1 MEWGTHFRRASFD
14 RHPFSI
20 TLGENIRNRFMSH
33 RIPGRSVM
41 LAVQIFTLCF
51 VAACG
56 RTDTSQADE
65 EQAAA
70 VENVEAM
77 AREHAEDTAEPSEA
91 VEVEPQREVTGERL
105 AYAEVDNELVYGHF
119 AFPSDMIEP
128 LPAVIM
134 IHEWWGLN
142 DNIRAMAERLA
153 AEGYIVL
160 AVDLFGG
167 KSATRPEAAREL
179 MSRAVENRDSLTSNI
194 EQAYAFVTETAGAPR
209 VASLGW
215 CFGGGWSLNTA
226 MLFPADLDAA
236 VIYYGQVTDDE
247 DKLSMLDVPI
257 LGLFGSEDRG
267 IKLESVRR
275 FEEAL
280 ERLDKD
286 YEIQVYEGAGHAF
299 ANPSGN
305 NFNAE
310 YAEDAWKRTLDFLR
324 DRLAPGS
331 G

>member
-1 MEWGTHFRRASFD
+1 
-14 RHPFSI
+14 
-20 TLGENIRNRFMSH
+20 MSYC
-33 RIPGRSVM
+33 IPGRGAIVAALLISFCI
-41 LAVQIFTLCF
+41 L
-51 VAACG
+51 AACG
-56 RTDTSQADE
+56 RTETGPVAGE
-65 EQAAA
+65 EDAA
-70 VENVEAM
+70 VANVEAM
-77 AREHAEDTAEPSEA
+77 TREHADDTAEPSEA
-91 VEVEPQREVTGERL
+91 AQVEPQREVTAERL
-105 AYAEVDNELVYGHF
+105 AYAEVDDELVYGHF

-153 AEGYIVL
+153 AEGNIVL
-160 AVDLFGG
+160 AVDLFRGDA
-167 KSATRPEAAREL
+167 ATTPEAARQL
-179 MSRAVENRDSLTSNI
+179 MLRAVENSDSVRSNL
-194 EQAYAFVTETAGAPR
+194 EQAYAFVTKTAGAPR

-226 MLFPADLDAA
+226 LLFPQELDAA

-247 DKLSMLDVPI
+247 ERLASLEVPI

-280 ERLDKD
+280 ERLGKD
-286 YEIQVYEGAGHAF
+286 HEIKVYEGAGHAF

-310 YAEDAWKRTLDFLR
+310 YAKDAWERTLEFLR
-324 DRLAPGS
+324 EHLAADPG
-331 G
+331 

>member
-1 MEWGTHFRRASFD
+1 
-14 RHPFSI
+14 
-20 TLGENIRNRFMSH
+20 MSYCV
-33 RIPGRSVM
+33 PGRGTT
-41 LAVQIFTLCF
+41 LAIQLLILFA

-56 RTDTSQADE
+56 RTETGTDAE

-91 VEVEPQREVTGERL
+91 ARVEPQREVTAERL
-105 AYAEVDNELVYGHF
+105 AYAEVDDELVYGHF

-167 KSATRPEAAREL
+167 QAATNPEAARQL
-179 MSRAVENRDSLTSNI
+179 MLRAVENRDSVTSNI
-194 EQAYAFVTETAGAPR
+194 EQAYAFVSNTAGAPR

-226 MLFPADLDAA
+226 MLFPSELDAA

-247 DKLSMLDVPI
+247 TRLSPLEVPI

-267 IKLESVRR
+267 IKLESVQR
-275 FEEAL
+275 FEQAL

-286 YEIQVYEGAGHAF
+286 YEIQIYEGAGHAF

-310 YAEDAWKRTLDFLR
+310 YAEDAWNRTLDFLR
-324 DRLAPGS
+324 DRLGD
-331 G
+331 GTG

>member
-1 MEWGTHFRRASFD
+1 MTHFMSGRGASVA
-14 RHPFSI
+14 I
-20 TLGENIRNRFMSH
+20 QLL
-33 RIPGRSVM
+33 V
-41 LAVQIFTLCF
+41 LCV

-56 RTDTSQADE
+56 RPETGQGAE

-77 AREHAEDTAEPSEA
+77 AREHADDTAEPSEA
-91 VEVEPQREVTGERL
+91 VAAEAQREVTAERL
-105 AYAEVDNELVYGHF
+105 AYAEVDDEVVYGHF

-167 KSATRPEAAREL
+167 EVATDPGVARQL
-179 MSRAVENRDSLTSNI
+179 MLRAVENRDSVTSNI
-194 EQAYAFVTETAGAPR
+194 EQAYSFVSEIAGAPR

-226 MLFPADLDAA
+226 LLFPEDLDAA

-247 DKLSMLDVPI
+247 TRLGPLEVPI

-267 IKLESVRR
+267 IKVDSVRR
-275 FEEAL
+275 FEAAL
-280 ERLDKD
+280 ARLGKN
-286 YEIQVYEGAGHAF
+286 YEIHVYEGAGHAF

-310 YAEDAWKRTLDFLR
+310 YADDAWNRTLDFLR
-324 DRLAPGS
+324 EHLAADS

>member
-1 MEWGTHFRRASFD
+1 MKQSEF
-14 RHPFSI
+14 
-20 TLGENIRNRFMSH
+20 
-33 RIPGRSVM
+33 VM
-41 LAVQIFTLCF
+41 LCI

-56 RTDTSQADE
+56 RPEAGPDAE
-65 EQAAA
+65 EQAAG

-77 AREHAEDTAEPSEA
+77 AREHADDTAEPSAA
-91 VEVEPQREVTGERL
+91 VTAEPQRAVMAERL

-119 AFPSDMIEP
+119 AFPADMIEP
-128 LPAVIM
+128 LPAIIM
-134 IHEWWGLN
+134 IHEWGGLN
-142 DNIRAMAERLA
+142 DNVRAMAEKLA

-167 KSATRPEAAREL
+167 EAATEPEAARQL
-179 MSRAVENRDSLTSNI
+179 MLRAVENRDSVTSNI
-194 EQAYAFVTETAGAPR
+194 EQAYSFVSEIAGAPR

-226 MLFPADLDAA
+226 LLFPEDLDAA

-247 DKLSMLDVPI
+247 TRLGPLEVPI

-267 IKLESVRR
+267 IKVDSVRR
-275 FEEAL
+275 FEAAL
-280 ERLDKD
+280 ERLGKN
-286 YEIQVYEGAGHAF
+286 YEIHVYEGAGHAF

-310 YAEDAWKRTLDFLR
+310 YAGDAWNRTLDFLR
-324 DRLAPGS
+324 DHLAQDS

>member
-1 MEWGTHFRRASFD
+1 MTD
-14 RHPFSI
+14 Y
-20 TLGENIRNRFMSH
+20 T
-33 RIPGRSVM
+33 PGR
-41 LAVQIFTLCF
+41 AVVVATQLILLFA
-51 VAACG
+51 VAACS
-56 RTDTSQADE
+56 RTETGSGSAAE
-65 EQAAA
+65 TAAA
-70 VENVEAM
+70 VENVDAM
-77 AREHAEDTAEPSEA
+77 AREQA
-91 VEVEPQREVTGERL
+91 ERL
-105 AYAEVDNELVYGHF
+105 AYAEVDDELVYGHF

-128 LPAVIM
+128 LPAIIM

-167 KSATRPEAAREL
+167 KSATDPESAREL
-179 MSRAVENRDSLTSNI
+179 MLRAVENRDLVTSNI
-194 EQAYAFVTETAGAPR
+194 RQAYTFLTATAGAPR

-226 MLFPADLDAA
+226 LLFPTDLDAA

-247 DKLSMLDVPI
+247 EKLSPLEVPI

-267 IKLESVRR
+267 IKVESVRR

-280 ERLDKD
+280 ERLGKHH
-286 YEIQVYEGAGHAF
+286 EIHIYEGAGHAF

-305 NFNAE
+305 NFNAR
-310 YAEDAWKRTLDFLR
+310 YAENAWNRTLGFLGTH
-324 DRLAPGS
+324 LGAGS
-331 G
+331 T

>member
-1 MEWGTHFRRASFD
+1 
-14 RHPFSI
+14 
-20 TLGENIRNRFMSH
+20 MSDCT
-33 RIPGRSVM
+33 PGRG
-41 LAVQIFTLCF
+41 TL
-51 VAACG
+51 VAAQLILLCLVAGCG
-56 RTDTSQADE
+56 RSEPEPAAQ

-77 AREHAEDTAEPSEA
+77 AREHADDTAEPSEA
-91 VEVEPQREVTGERL
+91 AQVEPQREVTAERL
-105 AYAEVDNELVYGHF
+105 AYAEVADELVYGHF

-128 LPAVIM
+128 LPAIIM

-167 KSATRPEAAREL
+167 DVATDPAAARQL
-179 MSRAVENRDSLTSNI
+179 MLRAVENRDSVASNI
-194 EQAYAFVTETAGAPR
+194 EQAYAFVSETAGAPR

-226 MLFPADLDAA
+226 MLFPEDLDAA
-236 VIYYGQVTDDE
+236 VIYYGRVTDDE
-247 DKLSMLDVPI
+247 TSLSPLQVPI

-267 IKLESVRR
+267 IKLDYVRR
-275 FEEAL
+275 FEAAL
-280 ERLDKD
+280 DRLGKD
-286 YEIQVYEGAGHAF
+286 SVIHVYEGAGHAF

-310 YAEDAWKRTLDFLR
+310 YATDAWNRTLDFLR
-324 DRLAPGS
+324 EHLAAES

>member
-1 MEWGTHFRRASFD
+1 
-14 RHPFSI
+14 
-20 TLGENIRNRFMSH
+20 MSDCT
-33 RIPGRSVM
+33 PGRGALVAAQ
-41 LAVQIFTLCF
+41 LILLCV

-56 RTDTSQADE
+56 RSDPEPAAE

-91 VEVEPQREVTGERL
+91 ARVEPEREVTAERL
-105 AYAEVDNELVYGHF
+105 AYAEVDDELVYGHF

-142 DNIRAMAERLA
+142 DNVRAMAERLA

-160 AVDLFGG
+160 AVDLFSG
-167 KSATRPEAAREL
+167 KAATTPEAARQL
-179 MSRAVENRDSLTSNI
+179 MMRAVENRDSVTSNL
-194 EQAYAFVTETAGAPR
+194 EQAYAFVTTTAGAPR
-209 VASLGW
+209 VGSLGW

-226 MLFPADLDAA
+226 MLFPTDLDAA

-247 DKLSMLDVPI
+247 AKLSPIEVPI
-257 LGLFGSEDRG
+257 LGLFGSADRG
-267 IKLESVRR
+267 IKLESVRG
-275 FEEAL
+275 FEAAL
-280 ERLDKD
+280 ERLGKD
-286 YEIQVYEGAGHAF
+286 YEIHVYDGAGHAF

-305 NFNAE
+305 NYIAE
-310 YAEDAWKRTLDFLR
+310 YAQDAWRRTLVFLG
-324 DRLAPGS
+324 DNLTAESP
-331 G
+331 

>member
-1 MEWGTHFRRASFD
+1 
-14 RHPFSI
+14 
-20 TLGENIRNRFMSH
+20 MSYCM
-33 RIPGRSVM
+33 PGRGAIVAAQLLSFCI
-41 LAVQIFTLCF
+41 L
-51 VAACG
+51 AACG
-56 RTDTSQADE
+56 RTETGPAVGE
-65 EQAAA
+65 EEAA
-70 VENVEAM
+70 VANVEAM
-77 AREHAEDTAEPSEA
+77 AREHADDTAEPSKA
-91 VEVEPQREVTGERL
+91 AQVEPQREVTAERL
-105 AYAEVDNELVYGHF
+105 AYAEVDDELVYGHF

-142 DNIRAMAERLA
+142 DNIRVMAERLA

-167 KSATRPEAAREL
+167 EVATTPGAARQL
-179 MSRAVENRDSLTSNI
+179 MLRAVENSDSLRSNLK
-194 EQAYAFVTETAGAPR
+194 QAYAFVTDTAGAPR

-226 MLFPADLDAA
+226 LLFPEELDAA

-247 DKLSMLDVPI
+247 DRLAALEVPI

-275 FEEAL
+275 FEETL
-280 ERLDKD
+280 ERLGKD

-305 NFNAE
+305 NFNAG
-310 YAEDAWKRTLDFLR
+310 YADDAWERTLEFLR
-324 DRLAPGS
+324 EHLAADPG
-331 G
+331 

>member
-1 MEWGTHFRRASFD
+1 
-14 RHPFSI
+14 
-20 TLGENIRNRFMSH
+20 MSH
-33 RIPGRSVM
+33 RIPGRGAIVAAQLISFCI
-41 LAVQIFTLCF
+41 L
-51 VAACG
+51 AACG
-56 RTDTSQADE
+56 RTETGPVAGE
-65 EQAAA
+65 EDAA
-70 VENVEAM
+70 VANVEAM
-77 AREHAEDTAEPSEA
+77 AREHADDTAEPSEA
-91 VEVEPQREVTGERL
+91 AEVEPQREVTAERL
-105 AYAEVDNELVYGHF
+105 AYAEVDDELVYGHF

-167 KSATRPEAAREL
+167 EAATTPEAARQL
-179 MSRAVENRDSLTSNI
+179 MLRAVENSGSVRSNL

-226 MLFPADLDAA
+226 LLFPKELDAA

-247 DKLSMLDVPI
+247 DRLASLEVPI

-280 ERLDKD
+280 ERLGKD

-305 NFNAE
+305 NFNAA
-310 YAEDAWKRTLDFLR
+310 YADDAWERTLEFLR
-324 DRLAPGS
+324 EHLAAGQ

>member
-1 MEWGTHFRRASFD
+1 
-14 RHPFSI
+14 
-20 TLGENIRNRFMSH
+20 MSYCT
-33 RIPGRSVM
+33 PGRGALVV
-41 LAVQIFTLCF
+41 VQLMALCAI
-51 VAACG
+51 AACG
-56 RTDTSQADE
+56 RIGSDSGADE
-65 EQAAA
+65 QAAAA

-77 AREHAEDTAEPSEA
+77 AREHADDNTEPSPA
-91 VEVEPQREVTGERL
+91 AQIEPEREVTAERL
-105 AYAEVDNELVYGHF
+105 AYAEVDDEIVYGHF

-160 AVDLFGG
+160 AVDLFLGDV
-167 KSATRPEAAREL
+167 ATTPEAARQL
-179 MSRAVENRDSLTSNI
+179 MLRAVENRDSVSSNI
-194 EQAYAFVTETAGAPR
+194 EQAYAFVTNTAGAPR

-226 MLFPADLDAA
+226 MLFPEDLDAA

-247 DKLSMLDVPI
+247 ARLSPIEVPI
-257 LGLFGSEDRG
+257 LGLFGSADRG
-267 IKLESVRR
+267 IKLDSVRR
-275 FEEAL
+275 FEAAL

-286 YEIQVYEGAGHAF
+286 YEIHVYEGAGHAF

-305 NFNAE
+305 NFNAA
-310 YAEDAWKRTLDFLR
+310 YAEDAWSRTLDFLR
-324 DRLAPGS
+324 ARLTAGS
-331 G
+331 N

>member
-1 MEWGTHFRRASFD
+1 
-14 RHPFSI
+14 
-20 TLGENIRNRFMSH
+20 MSYC
-33 RIPGRSVM
+33 IPGRGAIVAAQLISFCI
-41 LAVQIFTLCF
+41 L
-51 VAACG
+51 AACG
-56 RTDTSQADE
+56 RTETGPVAGE
-65 EQAAA
+65 EDAA
-70 VENVEAM
+70 VANVEAM
-77 AREHAEDTAEPSEA
+77 AREHADDTAEPSEA
-91 VEVEPQREVTGERL
+91 AQVEPQREVTAERL
-105 AYAEVDNELVYGHF
+105 AYAEVDDELVYGHF

-153 AEGYIVL
+153 AEGNIVL
-160 AVDLFGG
+160 AVDLFRGDA
-167 KSATRPEAAREL
+167 ATTPEAARQL
-179 MSRAVENRDSLTSNI
+179 MLRAVENSDSVRSNL
-194 EQAYAFVTETAGAPR
+194 EQAYAFVTKTAGAPR

-226 MLFPADLDAA
+226 LLFPQELDAA

-247 DKLSMLDVPI
+247 ERLASLEVPI

-280 ERLDKD
+280 ERLGKD
-286 YEIQVYEGAGHAF
+286 HEIRVYEGAGHAF

-310 YAEDAWKRTLDFLR
+310 YAEDAWERTLEFLR
-324 DRLAPGS
+324 EHLAADPG
-331 G
+331 

>member
-1 MEWGTHFRRASFD
+1 
-14 RHPFSI
+14 
-20 TLGENIRNRFMSH
+20 
-33 RIPGRSVM
+33 M
-41 LAVQIFTLCF
+41 LAIQLLIMFA

-56 RTDTSQADE
+56 RTETGTDAA

-77 AREHAEDTAEPSEA
+77 AREHADDTAAPSEA
-91 VEVEPQREVTGERL
+91 AQIEPRREVTAESL
-105 AYAEVDNELVYGHF
+105 AYAEVDDELVYGHF

-142 DNIRAMAERLA
+142 DNIRAMADRLA

-167 KSATRPEAAREL
+167 QVATTPDAARQL
-179 MSRAVENRDSLTSNI
+179 MLRAVESPDSVTSNI
-194 EQAYAFVTETAGAPR
+194 QQAYAFVSDTAGAPR

-226 MLFPADLDAA
+226 MLYPEDLDAA

-247 DKLSMLDVPI
+247 ARLGPVEVPI

-267 IKLESVRR
+267 IKLQSVQQ
-275 FEEAL
+275 FEAAL
-280 ERLDKD
+280 ERLNKD
-286 YEIQVYEGAGHAF
+286 YEIHVYEGAGHAF
-299 ANPSGN
+299 ANPSGR

-310 YAEDAWKRTLDFLR
+310 YAEDAWNRTLDFLR
-324 DRLAPGS
+324 NRLASDPG
-331 G
+331 

>member
-1 MEWGTHFRRASFD
+1 MSYC
-14 RHPFSI
+14 
-20 TLGENIRNRFMSH
+20 IR
-33 RIPGRSVM
+33 GRGAIVAIQLSM
-41 LAVQIFTLCF
+41 LCA
-51 VAACG
+51 VAACDRPESG
-56 RTDTSQADE
+56 DGAE

-77 AREHAEDTAEPSEA
+77 AREHADDTAEPSEA
-91 VEVEPQREVTGERL
+91 VAAEPRREVTAERL
-105 AYAEVDNELVYGHF
+105 AYAEVDDEIVYGHF

-142 DNIRAMAERLA
+142 DNIRAMADKLA

-167 KSATRPEAAREL
+167 DVATDPGAARQL
-179 MSRAVENRDSLTSNI
+179 MLQAVENRDSLTSNI
-194 EQAYAFVTETAGAPR
+194 EQAYNFVSKIAGAPR

-226 MLFPADLDAA
+226 MLYPGDLDAA

-247 DKLSMLDVPI
+247 TRLSPLEVPI

-267 IKLESVRR
+267 IKVESVRR
-275 FEEAL
+275 FEAAL
-280 ERLDKD
+280 ERLGKD
-286 YEIQVYEGAGHAF
+286 YEVHVYEGAGHAF

-310 YAEDAWKRTLDFLR
+310 YADDAWNRTLDFLR
-324 DRLAPGS
+324 RNLAADS

>member
-1 MEWGTHFRRASFD
+1 MSYC
-14 RHPFSI
+14 
-20 TLGENIRNRFMSH
+20 TLGR
-33 RIPGRSVM
+33 GAM
-41 LAVQIFTLCF
+41 LAIQLSMVLA

-56 RTDTSQADE
+56 RTETGADAE

-70 VENVEAM
+70 VQNVEAM
-77 AREHAEDTAEPSEA
+77 AREHADDTAEPSEA
-91 VEVEPQREVTGERL
+91 TEVEPGREVTAERL

-119 AFPSDMIEP
+119 AFPADMIEP

-167 KSATRPEAAREL
+167 KAATNPEVARQL
-179 MSRAVENRDSLTSNI
+179 MLRAVENRDSVTSNI
-194 EQAYAFVTETAGAPR
+194 KQAYAFVNDTAGAPR
-209 VASLGW
+209 IASLGW
-215 CFGGGWSLNTA
+215 SFGGGWSLNTA
-226 MLFPADLDAA
+226 LLFPEDLDAA

-247 DKLSMLDVPI
+247 TRLSPLEAPI

-267 IKLESVRR
+267 IKLESVQR
-275 FEEAL
+275 FEETL
-280 ERLDKD
+280 ERLNKD
-286 YEIQVYEGAGHAF
+286 YEIHIYEGAGHAF

-305 NFNAE
+305 NFNAG
-310 YAEDAWKRTLDFLR
+310 YAEDAWNRTLNFLR
-324 DRLAPGS
+324 ERLAAS
-331 G
+331 SD

>member
-1 MEWGTHFRRASFD
+1 MTD
-14 RHPFSI
+14 Y
-20 TLGENIRNRFMSH
+20 T
-33 RIPGRSVM
+33 PGRG
-41 LAVQIFTLCF
+41 AVVAALLILLFA

-56 RTDTSQADE
+56 RTETDSGTTE
-65 EQAAA
+65 TAAA

-77 AREHAEDTAEPSEA
+77 AREHADDTPEPSEA
-91 VEVEPQREVTGERL
+91 ARVEPVRGVTAERL
-105 AYAEVDNELVYGHF
+105 AYAEVDDELVYGHF

-167 KSATRPEAAREL
+167 ESATSPEAARQL
-179 MSRAVENRDSLTSNI
+179 MLRAVENRASVTANI
-194 EQAYAFVTETAGAPR
+194 EQAYAFVTDTAGAPR

-215 CFGGGWSLNTA
+215 CFGGGWALSTA
-226 MLFPADLDAA
+226 LLFPTDLDAA
-236 VIYYGQVTDDE
+236 VIYYGQVTEDE
-247 DKLSMLDVPI
+247 DKLSPLEVPI

-267 IKLESVRR
+267 IKVESVRR
-275 FEEAL
+275 FEAAL
-280 ERLDKD
+280 ERLGKD
-286 YEIQVYEGAGHAF
+286 HEIHVYEGAGHAF

-305 NFNAE
+305 NFNAG
-310 YAEDAWKRTLDFLR
+310 YAADAWTRTLGFLGTH
-324 DRLAPGS
+324 LGAGS
-331 G
+331 T

>member
-1 MEWGTHFRRASFD
+1 MTYC
-14 RHPFSI
+14 
-20 TLGENIRNRFMSH
+20 T
-33 RIPGRSVM
+33 PGRGAM
-41 LAVQIFTLCF
+41 LAVQIITLCA

-56 RTDTSQADE
+56 RTDTGPVEE
-65 EQAAA
+65 EQTAA

-91 VEVEPQREVTGERL
+91 ALVEPQREVTAERL
-105 AYAEVDNELVYGHF
+105 AYAEVDDEVVYGHF
-119 AFPSDMIEP
+119 AFPSNMIEP

-167 KSATRPEAAREL
+167 DVATTPGAARQL
-179 MSRAVENRDSLTSNI
+179 MMQAVENRDSVTSNI
-194 EQAYAFVTETAGAPR
+194 EQAYAFVSDTAGAPR

-215 CFGGGWSLNTA
+215 CFGGGWSLSTA
-226 MLFPADLDAA
+226 MLFPEDLDAA

-247 DKLSMLDVPI
+247 DRLSPVEVPI
-257 LGLFGSEDRG
+257 LGLFGSEDSG
-267 IKLESVRR
+267 IKLESVQR
-275 FEEAL
+275 FEGAL
-280 ERLDKD
+280 ERLGKD
-286 YEIQVYEGAGHAF
+286 FEIQVYDGAGHAF
-299 ANPSGN
+299 ANPSGR

-310 YAEDAWKRTLDFLR
+310 YAVDAWNRTLRFLS
-324 DRLAPGS
+324 DHLAADS